1 MASRKNTGI
10 TSRAF
15 FIMKKEV
22 PQMRAAEKSIGLANR
37 RMVLGDMEK
46 STPD

>member
-15 FIMKKEV
+15 FIIKKEV
-22 PQMRAAEKSIGLANR
+22 PQMRAAANSMGLASI
-37 RMVLGDMEK
+37 RMVLGDKEI
-46 STPD
+46 SS